1 MCVNSKSTI
10 SRIEEISEL
19 ELKTIDIGLSGLVL
33 KLKLV
38 TFDRDIIRD
47 RRGHFQN
54 NVTREY

>member
-1 MCVNSKSTI
+1 MNSKSNI